1 MPSRKSKLKGNTRRK
16 ASISLKRTLKKTEYT
31 DTYYIDACYNV
42 DDVYDLTTLI
52 SNLKKLGLTED
63 SATKIIEDSNEDF
76 LKVNKIA
83 LKKEECYQDYKN
95 LPNLSIISQMRPKF
109 IFNHIHSMDK
119 RFYKTKCLL
128 SNILNYEKFTT
139 LKKHEVYFYM
149 RDYYPEIMKKHMKP
163 TFYIS
168 DYSYNF
174 PKVYILRPFLGSS
187 GSEILYISSE
197 AELIKAIKFYNSHN
211 NFFKRDKWYHNYR
224 VIATE
229 YIMNPLLYKTKK
241 FHLRMYYIISVINGV
256 LSSFFFD
263 IGKMLTAA
271 KPFNTRKPFSKDVH
285 DTHLKSTNS
294 DLIFPV
300 DFKCSDLN
308 VKSVTSSDILAQM
321 RLILSAVTT
330 ITIKETS
337 NINKLLYDNQ
347 ENGYNLFGVD
357 FMIDDTGTVFL
368 IEINITPGMEFIS
381 NSEASIFSKK
391 IFNWISECVLEP
403 CFKGTDASKHP
414 TYLQPI

>member
-1 MPSRKSKLKGNTRRK
+1 
-16 ASISLKRTLKKTEYT
+16 
-31 DTYYIDACYNV
+31 
-42 DDVYDLTTLI
+42 
-52 SNLKKLGLTED
+52 
-63 SATKIIEDSNEDF
+63 
-76 LKVNKIA
+76 
-83 LKKEECYQDYKN
+83 
-95 LPNLSIISQMRPKF
+95 
-109 IFNHIHSMDK
+109 
-119 RFYKTKCLL
+119 
-128 SNILNYEKFTT
+128 
-139 LKKHEVYFYM
+139 M
-149 RDYYPEIMKKHMKP
+149 RDLFPEIMKKHMKP

-187 GSEILYISSE
+187 GSEIHYISSE
-197 AELIKAIKFYNSHN
+197 AELINAIKFYNSHN
-211 NFFKRDKWYHNYR
+211 NFFKRDKYYHNYK

-300 DFKCSDLN
+300 DFKSSDLN